1 VKGRWLTGGGA
12 AAALAVGAATVWGTG
27 WRGVALLLA
36 FFVSSSLLTRGGG
49 RRTARQVLA
58 NGGVAALAAA
68 AGSWPAFAGAVA
80 AATADTWATEIGGR
94 SRTTPRRITTGAP
107 VPPGTS
113 GGITALGTA
122 AGVLGAGCIGVV
134 AVILAPRAVGPGS
147 AALGISITAAG
158 VAGMLIDSLIGAT
171 LQGDEHGVRLDRG
184 YAWLDNDV
192 VNLAATITGAAIAW
206 SVAR

>member
-1 VKGRWLTGGGA
+1 LTGGGA

-27 WRGVALLLA
+27 WRGLALLLA

-80 AATADTWATEIGGR
+80 AATSDTWATEIGAR
-94 SRTTPRRITTGAP
+94 SPTPPRHLTTGAP

-122 AGVLGAGCIGVV
+122 GGVLGAGFIAGI
-134 AVILAPRAVGPGS
+134 AVLLTPRAAGPGLTH
-147 AALGISITAAG
+147 LGWLVVTVAAAG

-171 LQGDEHGVRLDRG
+171 LQGSEHGARLDRG
-184 YAWLDNDV
+184 YAWVDNDA
-192 VNLAATITGAAIAW
+192 VNLAATIAGAVIAW